1 MSSSEA
7 VEVREMTA
15 VEAVEAVELFRKRAK
30 LPQTS
35 QEIEKEILTI
45 VDELGYLALAIM
57 LAGSYVAATP
67 RLASNVRLYLAE
79 YGEHRK
85 QLLSR
90 KAVHNVHRYGDSVLS
105 TWETSFAAVER
116 QSAVAS
122 RLLCLLACMNFDGI
136 FPGLFDITPIAQ
148 GAIDDSR
155 PRDSLRWQVLLSSET
170 MIDQ

>member
-15 VEAVEAVELFRKRAK
+15 VEAVELFCKCAK

-57 LAGSYVAATP
+57 LAGSYMAATP
-67 RLASNVRLYLAE
+67 HLASNVRLYLAE
-79 YGEHRK
+79 YREHGK
-85 QLLSR
+85 QLPSR

-105 TWETSFAAVER
+105 AWETLFAAVER
-116 QSAVAS
+116 QSVVTS
-122 RLLCLLACMNFDGI
+122 RLLCLLACMNFDDI
-136 FPGLFDITPIAQ
+136 FPGQFDITPIAQ

>member
-15 VEAVEAVELFRKRAK
+15 VETVELFRKCTK
-30 LPQTS
+30 LLQTS

-45 VDELGYLALAIM
+45 VDEFGYLALAIM
-57 LAGSYVAATP
+57 LAGLYMAATP
-67 RLASNVRLYLAE
+67 HLASNVRLYLTE
-79 YGEHRK
+79 YREHGK

-105 TWETSFAAVER
+105 TWETLFAV
-116 QSAVAS
+116 VAS
-122 RLLCLLACMNFDGI
+122 RLLCLLACMNFDNI
-136 FPGLFDITPIAQ
+136 FPGLFDVTPIAQ

-155 PRDSLRWQVLLSSET
+155 PRDSLRRQVLLSSET